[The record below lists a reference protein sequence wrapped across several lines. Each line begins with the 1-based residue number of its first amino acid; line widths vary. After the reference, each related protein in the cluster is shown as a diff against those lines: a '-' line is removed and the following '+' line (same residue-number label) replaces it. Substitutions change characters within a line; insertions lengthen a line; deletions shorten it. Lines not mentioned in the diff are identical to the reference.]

1 MNKKLILCSN
11 QIFKKRGTSLI
22 FIMIKFSSPWIY
34 LLALVFAYIPTVL
47 GQENFRLDHYGGE
60 KGLSHGNLTGLLKD
74 KDGFIWIGTW
84 NGINRYDGQR
94 FKTFNSTEL
103 NKSDI
108 ASRRVIQMIDGIE
121 NDIWF
126 LTYDMKLYRF
136 DKTSEEFFSISEKV
150 EATQKKSIQF
160 NKIFAID
167 AQSLWVGSTDD
178 GLFCIDAKSENFDY
192 SIFSSDSKAV
202 ANHLSSNKL
211 TFFHRNAEGQVWIG
225 TKEGLH
231 LLQLTS
237 NQNKPHVIQSFEL
250 TSNGIDKIA
259 ESSGFMYFSTLRN
272 NLLVYDKKNKKLQV
286 LAVTKGRIN
295 EMLMSRD
302 KKQLFLSTSQGEL
315 IAFDVVR
322 HTVRTIYQFRTSLT
336 GIYEDSKRRLW
347 LEPEGNGV
355 VMLNLNNFKSNYFG
369 SPFYKKSSTMSFKCF
384 EDVSQ
389 RVWISMRGGGFG
401 FFDEQ
406 NGQISFSF
414 RSINGQQIDFPRF
427 VHDILYDPAG
437 VIWFAVEGVGM
448 ARIVFYNKGVS
459 FQPFGNEQGQA
470 GDPEVRSLLFDQLG
484 RLWVGKKFRRI
495 SVFDQ
500 GRISPVSFSGV
511 DAEAL
516 SSVYSLLEDQKGTMW
531 MGTKKHGLL
540 KAVPQN
546 KARTSYRIEQF
557 STTNKKL
564 SSNQVYSLLEDK
576 QGAIWIGTYGSG
588 LLRATEINGRTQFER
603 ITLQKPGLRKDAF
616 SRVRQLTLDDKGMV
630 WVATTYGVLVVNPIK
645 KRDNF
650 YYVYYKGD
658 QIGDNDVQYLYK
670 DHDGCMWICTSGGGL
685 TKCTGN
691 PFRTLQFE
699 HYTTKEGLFND
710 YILSCIS
717 DEEHNLWIAT
727 EGGLSKFDRLKKRFV
742 NFNASDG
749 FGNMR
754 FSEKSVVQSKQGMIY
769 WGTTKGML
777 CLDTKSFQQKN
788 SKPQVLLTGL
798 LINNKEFVINPQK
811 KGQQVGVQYTDRL
824 ILNYNQNNLSFDVT
838 VSDPRH
844 MHPNFQ
850 YRIKQIDTN
859 WHLNNQITRITYTN
873 LNPGNYTL
881 EIKGEDDFYKGVPYR
896 KIELMINPPW
906 WKTNWAYIVY
916 GLLILGISYA
926 VFKIS
931 LQMIHLK
938 QKVLLEQHLGA
949 LKMEFFT
956 NISHELRT
964 PLTLIISP
972 VKKLIREET
981 DTKKQVYMDI
991 IHRNATRMELFV
1003 NQLLDLR
1010 KVQENKHQ
1018 LHLTQFDIVVL
1029 ISDVLFAFTASAE
1042 AKQVNLKFVT
1052 AFKELIVQLDQGKI
1066 EIILF
1071 NLLSNAL
1078 NYAPDGSTVEIQ
1090 LNLQQDKMCIH
1101 IIDEGPGVP
1110 NVSLPYIFELFYTE
1124 DKSKVHKRKSTG
1136 VGLALSKEFTLLHD
1150 GNIYAKNRENHGLH
1164 VSIEIPIRNNSNAPQ
1179 SVQEFLS
1186 INSFDL
1192 PPSNTDKNSNVSF
1205 EIDKNETLLLVEDN
1219 ADLRIFLTGQLIAH
1233 YRVEIATNGKEGL
1246 EKIRSVMPD
1255 FILSDLMMPEMD
1267 GIELL
1272 KEVRRDARTCHI
1284 PFVLLSAKHAV
1295 ETQIEGLSY
1304 GADYYITKPFEPAFL
1319 LAAIHS
1325 LLQKRRSYFEQV
1337 TERNTAVVQVSEVQI
1352 DDKDKKFLE
1361 TVVEVV
1367 EQHMN
1372 QSDFNIDL
1380 IAEQLNLARNTFYK
1394 KFKSLT
1400 NMAPVEFVREVR
1412 LKKAKLYFDAGLEN
1426 VSDVAYRV
1434 GFNNPKYFSTSFKE
1448 MFGISPKEYAMR
1460 NKNM

>member
-1 MNKKLILCSN
+1 
-11 QIFKKRGTSLI
+11 
-22 FIMIKFSSPWIY
+22 MIKFNRSWIF

-47 GQENFRLDHYGGE
+47 GQENFRLDRFGGE

-84 NGINRYDGQR
+84 NGINRYDGQH
-94 FKTFNSTEL
+94 FKTYNSTEL
-103 NKSDI
+103 IKYDV
-108 ASRRVIQMIDGIE
+108 ASRRVIQMIDGIK

-136 DKTSEEFFSISEKV
+136 DKASEEFFSISEKV
-150 EATQKKSIQF
+150 EGTQKKSVQF
-160 NKIFAID
+160 NKILAID
-167 AQSLWVGSTDD
+167 AQSIWVGSTDD
-178 GLFCIDAKSENFDY
+178 GLFCINTKSENFDY
-192 SIFSSDSKAV
+192 SIFSSDNKAV
-202 ANHLSSNKL
+202 DNHLSSNQL
-211 TFFHRNAEGQVWIG
+211 TFFHRNAEGQLWIG
-225 TKEGLH
+225 TKDGLH
-231 LLQLTS
+231 LLHLTS
-237 NQNKPHVIQSFEL
+237 KKGNKPHVIQSFEL
-250 TSNGIDKIA
+250 TSNGIFKIA
-259 ESSGFMYFSTLRN
+259 ESSDFMYFSTVKN
-272 NLLVYDKKNKKLQV
+272 NLLLYNKQKKKLQV
-286 LAVTKGRIN
+286 LTVTKGRIN
-295 EMLMSRD
+295 EMRMSRD
-302 KKQLFLSTSQGEL
+302 QKQLFLSTSLGEL
-315 IAFDVVR
+315 IAFDVVK
-322 HTVRTIYQFRTSLT
+322 HTLRTIHRFRTGLT

-347 LEPEGNGV
+347 LEPEGSGV
-355 VMLNLNNFKSNYFG
+355 VMLNLDNFKSNYFS
-369 SPFYKKSSTMSFKCF
+369 SPFFKKSSTVSFKCF
-384 EDVSQ
+384 EDVSK

-406 NGQISFSF
+406 NGRISFSF
-414 RSINGQQIDFPRF
+414 KSINGQQIDFPRF
-427 VHDILYDPAG
+427 VHDILYDSAG
-437 VIWFAVEGVGM
+437 VIWFAVEGEGM

-459 FQPFGNEQGQA
+459 FQPFENGQGEA
-470 GDPEVRSLLFDQLG
+470 SDPEVRSLLFDKMG
-484 RLWVGKKFRRI
+484 RLWVGKKFGRI

-500 GRISPVSFSGV
+500 GKISSVSFSGV
-511 DAEAL
+511 DTEAL
-516 SSVYSLLEDQKGTMW
+516 SSVYSLLEDQKGIMW

-546 KARTSYRIEQF
+546 RERTSYRLEQF
-557 STTNKKL
+557 SATNKKL
-564 SSNQVYSLLEDK
+564 NSNQVYSLLEDK

-588 LLRATEINGRTQFER
+588 LLRATEINGRTKFER
-603 ITLQKPGLRKDAF
+603 VALQKPGLRKDAF
-616 SRVRQLTLDDKGMV
+616 DRVRQLTLDEKGMV

-645 KRDNF
+645 KGDNF
-650 YYVYYKGD
+650 YFVYYKGD
-658 QIGDNDVQYLYK
+658 HIGDNDVQYLYE
-670 DHDGCMWICTSGGGL
+670 DQDGAMWICTSGGGL
-685 TKCTGN
+685 TKCIGN
-691 PFRTLQFE
+691 PFSALRFE
-699 HYTTKEGLFND
+699 HYTAKEGLFND
-710 YILSCIS
+710 YVLSCIL
-717 DEEHNLWIAT
+717 DEEHNLWLAT

-754 FSEKSVVQSKQGMIY
+754 FSEKTVVQSQQGMIY

-788 SKPQVLLTGL
+788 SKPQLLLTGL
-798 LINNKEFVINPQK
+798 LINNKEFVINPHK

-838 VSDPRH
+838 VSDPRY

-881 EIKGEDDFYKGVPYR
+881 EIKGEDDLYRGIPYR
-896 KIELMINPPW
+896 KIELIINPPW

-916 GLLILGISYA
+916 GLLILGIFCT

-938 QKVLLEQHLGA
+938 QKVLFEQHLGA

-972 VKKLIREET
+972 VKKLMREET
-981 DTKKQVYMDI
+981 DTKKQAYMDI

-1018 LHLTQFDIVVL
+1018 LHLTQFDLVVL
-1029 ISDVLFAFTASAE
+1029 VSDVLFAFTASAE

-1078 NYAPDGSTVEIQ
+1078 NYAPEGSTVETR
-1090 LNLQQDKMCIH
+1090 LNLHQDKMCMH
-1101 IIDEGPGVP
+1101 IIDEGPGVA

-1124 DKSKVHKRKSTG
+1124 NNTKAHKRKSTG
-1136 VGLALSKEFTLLHD
+1136 VGLALSKEFTLLHGGD
-1150 GNIYAKNRENHGLH
+1150 IYARNRISQGLH
-1164 VSIEIPIRNNSNAPQ
+1164 VSVEIPIHNNSNLPQ
-1179 SVQEFLS
+1179 NVEKFLS
-1186 INSFDL
+1186 FNSFDL
-1192 PPSNTDKNSNVSF
+1192 PRSAPDKNSPVSF
-1205 EIDKNETLLLVEDN
+1205 HKGKNETLLLVEDN
-1219 ADLRIFLTGQLIAH
+1219 ADLRIFLKGQLDAH

-1246 EKIRSVMPD
+1246 EKIHSIMPD

-1267 GIELL
+1267 GIEML
-1272 KEVRRDARTCHI
+1272 KEVRRDARVCHI

-1319 LAAIHS
+1319 LTAIHS

-1337 TERNTAVVQVSEVQI
+1337 TERNAPIIQVSEVQI
-1352 DDKDKKFLE
+1352 DDRDKKFLD

-1400 NMAPVEFVREVR
+1400 NMAPVEFVRELR

-1460 NKNM
+1460 NKKNDF